1 MLNDLHLNSDLNL
14 KGLIVHVVQNYPYE
28 RFSALMTTTQQY
40 VMYVKDLSVCQD
52 KMDDDGFILNWK
64 CDILR

>member
-1 MLNDLHLNSDLNL
+1 ML
-14 KGLIVHVVQNYPYE
+14 YE

-40 VMYVKDLSVCQD
+40 VMYVKDLSVCQN
-52 KMDDDGFILNWK
+52 KMDDDGFILSWK